1 MSPPK
6 SSAAE
11 KLDTPAP
18 ISSKERKPEVREA
31 PVQTKKR
38 SPKRPLIIL
47 GVLFVVVV
55 GGIGVYSLMT
65 ANQETTDDAQVEAD
79 IVPVGARTGGQVQ
92 KVLVTDNQHVK
103 KGELL
108 VELDRETPQAK
119 VTQAEAELE
128 TAKANADAA
137 DASSTVSVASAKGGL
152 TSARASVS
160 TSAEAVTTAHA
171 RVKAAEAAKKRAEA
185 EARRTALSR
194 ARTQE
199 LFSRSAVSQQELD
212 NAIAADDAAKA
223 GVDLAQ
229 AELEAAKQNERMAKS
244 QVSEARGR
252 LDQSTPIDS
261 RIAVAKAQATLAHA
275 RVKSATA
282 ALELAKLQLSYTRI
296 EAPADGIVSR
306 LSVHVGQLVQPGQPI
321 AEFVPTATYV
331 VANFKETQI
340 ARIKAGDRAVVEL
353 DAFPGR
359 EFEGTVE
366 SLSAATGARFSLI
379 PPDNAPG
386 NFVKVVQRVPVRVHW
401 KGDPGDIMRAGLSA
415 EVTVHVK

>member
-1 MSPPK
+1 MPTVSGGELHEAFPSSQTHIYVGQSGMSRHDPDYFALYVGNHVLGGG
-6 SSAAE
+6 SLVSTLGE
-11 KLDTPAP
+11 
-18 ISSKERKPEVREA
+18 EVRNKRGLSYSVYSYFSPMRVDGPFLMVA
-31 PVQTKKR
+31 QTK
-38 SPKRPLIIL
+38 
-47 GVLFVVVV
+47 
-55 GGIGVYSLMT
+55 
-65 ANQETTDDAQVEAD
+65 ND
-79 IVPVGARTGGQVQ
+79 
-92 KVLVTDNQHVK
+92 
-103 KGELL
+103 
-108 VELDRETPQAK
+108 
-119 VTQAEAELE
+119 QAEQALKVMRDTLE
-128 TAKANADAA
+128 RFVEDGP
-137 DASSTVSVASAKGGL
+137 SEG
-152 TSARASVS
+152 
-160 TSAEAVTTAHA
+160 
-171 RVKAAEAAKKRAEA
+171 
-185 EARRTALSR
+185 
-194 ARTQE
+194 
-199 LFSRSAVSQQELD
+199 
-212 NAIAADDAAKA
+212 
-223 GVDLAQ
+223 
-229 AELEAAKQNERMAKS
+229 ELEAAKQNERMAKS

-379 PPDNAPG
+379 PPDNASG